1 MWGKMG
7 IKVSSRQSGD
17 VTIIDLSGR
26 MIAGSGSQ
34 QILMALVEEYDRG
47 RKWMLLNCADV
58 TFVDSSGIGDILAA
72 HAAII
77 RRGGV
82 VRLLNPTRT
91 LRDSLERT
99 QLNSVLDVYHD
110 EAAAIASF
118 NEGDN
123 ERTQQKLAAY
133 LQRTQ

>member
-1 MWGKMG
+1 MTG
-7 IKVSSRQSGD
+7 VQ
-17 VTIIDLSGR
+17 TCALP
-26 MIAGSGSQ
+26 
-34 QILMALVEEYDRG
+34 ILEEYDRG
-47 RKWMLLNCADV
+47 RKWLLLNCADV

>member
-1 MWGKMG
+1 MG
-7 IKVSSRQSGD
+7 IKVSTRQVGD
-17 VTIIDLSGR
+17 ITIIDLSGR

-34 QILMALVEEYDRG
+34 QILMALVDEFDRG
-47 RKWMLLNCADV
+47 HKWLLLNCADV
-58 TFVDSSGIGDILAA
+58 TFVDSSGIGDILAS

-99 QLNSVLDVYHD
+99 RLDSVLDVFHD
-110 EAAAIASF
+110 ETAALASF
-118 NEGDN
+118 NDADN
-123 ERTQQKLAAY
+123 ERTQQKLAVY
-133 LQRTQ
+133 LQRAQ

>member
-1 MWGKMG
+1 MG
-7 IKVSSRQSGD
+7 IKVSTRQVGD
-17 VTIIDLSGR
+17 VTVVDISGR

-34 QILMALVEEYDRG
+34 EILMSLVEEFDQGHR
-47 RKWMLLNCADV
+47 WLLVNCADL

-99 QLNSVLDVYHD
+99 RLDSVLDVYQD
-110 EAAAIASF
+110 EAAALASF
-118 NEGDN
+118 NAADN
-123 ERTQQKLAAY
+123 ERTQQKLAVY
-133 LQRTQ
+133 LQRAQ

>member
-1 MWGKMG
+1 
-7 IKVSSRQSGD
+7 
-17 VTIIDLSGR
+17 

-34 QILMALVEEYDRG
+34 EILMALVEEFDQG
-47 RKWMLLNCADV
+47 HHWLLINCADL
-58 TFVDSSGIGDILAA
+58 TFIDSSGIGDLLAA

-82 VRLLNPTRT
+82 VRMLNPTRT

-99 QLNSVLDVYHD
+99 RLDSVLDIYQD

-118 NEGDN
+118 NEADN
-123 ERTQQKLAAY
+123 ERTRQKLASY
-133 LQRTQ
+133 MQRAQ

>member
-1 MWGKMG
+1 MA
-7 IKVSSRQSGD
+7 IKVSTRQVAG
-17 VTIIDLSGR
+17 VTIIDITGR

-34 QILMALVEEYDRG
+34 EILMALVEEFDQG
-47 RKWMLLNCADV
+47 HHWLLINCADL
-58 TFVDSSGIGDILAA
+58 TFIDSSGIGDLLAA

-82 VRLLNPTRT
+82 VRMLNPTRT

-99 QLNSVLDVYHD
+99 RLDSVLDIYQD

-118 NEGDN
+118 NEADN
-123 ERTQQKLAAY
+123 ERTRQKLASY
-133 LQRTQ
+133 MQRAQ

>member
-34 QILMALVEEYDRG
+34 QILMALVEKYDRG
-47 RKWMLLNCADV
+47 RKWLLLNCADV

-82 VRLLNPTRT
+82 VRLLNPTRGIP
-91 LRDSLERT
+91 
-99 QLNSVLDVYHD
+99 
-110 EAAAIASF
+110 A
-118 NEGDN
+118 
-123 ERTQQKLAAY
+123 
-133 LQRTQ
+133 

>member
-1 MWGKMG
+1 VD
-7 IKVSSRQSGD
+7 I
-17 VTIIDLSGR
+17 SGR

-34 QILMALVEEYDRG
+34 EILMSLGEEFDQGHRWLLV
-47 RKWMLLNCADV
+47 NCADL

-99 QLNSVLDVYHD
+99 RLDSVLDVYQD
-110 EAAAIASF
+110 EAAALASF
-118 NEGDN
+118 NAADN
-123 ERTQQKLAAY
+123 ERTQQKLAVY
-133 LQRTQ
+133 LQRAQ